1 MKDMGASGDEFG
13 GQGDGADLP
22 VVFLH
27 GLFESPAV
35 WGPVRAALARS
46 GAETHAPPLPGHSGD
61 AIRRPRSEGMHAGDA
76 PIRYME
82 ARVEE
87 IASGGRVRLCGHS
100 LGGYLAL
107 SIARERPDLVQDAL
121 VVGAPHAG
129 DCGRRITLATRMVTE
144 WPLVGP
150 LSAHVLHRAWVGDA
164 VRFEAWMQGCTAPG
178 ERLSRLPAEMRAE
191 ITAGCPE
198 TMRDMAVW
206 IRAQSGLARFAGIE
220 VPVTT
225 IVSARDPVV
234 SAAHQIELARALPG
248 GLAHVIDSGH
258 LPMMTDPVLFERAVR
273 TWHANPGVPAA
284 LPARA
289 ASGTE
294 RQADAGP
301 AAGAAIHAAE

>member
-1 MKDMGASGDEFG
+1 MKDDGASEGACGRRD
-13 GQGDGADLP
+13 DGPRLP

-27 GLFESPAV
+27 GLFEAPAV
-35 WGPVRAALARS
+35 WGPVRAALART

-61 AIRRPRSEGMHAGDA
+61 AIRRPRSEGMHLGEA
-76 PIRYME
+76 PIRHME
-82 ARVEE
+82 ALIED
-87 IASGGRVRLCGHS
+87 IAAGGKVRLVGHS

-107 SIARERPDLVQDAL
+107 SVARDRPDLVHDAL
-121 VVGAPHAG
+121 VIGAPHAG
-129 DCGRRITLATRMVTE
+129 DCGRPITLATRMVTE

-150 LSAHVLHRAWVGDA
+150 LSAHVLHRAWVGDT
-164 VRFEAWMQGCTAPG
+164 VRFEAWMRGCTAPG
-178 ERLSRLPAEMRAE
+178 ERLSRLPAEMRDE

-225 IVSARDPVV
+225 IISARDPVV

-273 TWHANPGVPAA
+273 TWHANPGVPDA
-284 LPARA
+284 LPPRA

-294 RQADAGP
+294 RQAEAGP
-301 AAGAAIHAAE
+301 APGAGIHAAE